1 MNRIGLKTKF
11 CECYALLLCSDPNR
25 CCAPSSSIRLQER
38 LNDLPALL
46 ENKIPINNLLSV
58 MQSFLLKTTACPA
71 DSAKVLH
78 SSSLEKNQ

>member
-25 CCAPSSSIRLQER
+25 CCVPSSSIRLQER

-46 ENKIPINNLLSV
+46 ENKIPINKFIECYAVVSIENNCMSR
-58 MQSFLLKTTACPA
+58 
-71 DSAKVLH
+71 
-78 SSSLEKNQ
+78 

>member
-46 ENKIPINNLLSV
+46 ENKIPINKFIECYAVVSIENNCMSR
-58 MQSFLLKTTACPA
+58 
-71 DSAKVLH
+71 
-78 SSSLEKNQ
+78 